1 MTATATIFADLPPT
15 DDTNETATV
24 SASPS
29 AWKTGDPVTCEIDYV
44 QYVPKPLPTE
54 PGMAIAY
61 AHTETVT
68 DSLACE
74 GCALVVDLKTAGL
87 KVRREKRTAV
97 PAAVVAAVAK
107 DEVEVTTTMTMPVT
121 TVTTQACSHGEPVIS
136 VGAPNTMPLHTFE
149 YSTRVGLLETEATAT
164 ATATAVATV
173 VNGKRRIWHD
183 ELPPRGSN
191 RSLPGSVGYRKPPD
205 YRENGNRH
213 WHICDFFF
221 NIC

>member
-1 MTATATIFADLPPT
+1 MT
-15 DDTNETATV
+15 
-24 SASPS
+24 
-29 AWKTGDPVTCEIDYV
+29 
-44 QYVPKPLPTE
+44 
-54 PGMAIAY
+54 IAY

-121 TVTTQACSHGEPVIS
+121 TVTTQVCSHGEPVIS
-136 VGAPNTMPLHTFE
+136 VVAPNTMPLHTFE

-164 ATATAVATV
+164 PTATAVAIV
-173 VNGKRRIWHD
+173 VNGKRTIWHD
-183 ELPPRGSN
+183 ELPPWGSN
-191 RSLPGSVGYRKPPD
+191 RSLPGSVGYRKPPG
-205 YRENGNRH
+205 YRENGNRD